1 MSAHIDMRILLIRPC
16 CIGDVI
22 MATATLSALRSAYPD
37 AHITWAVGGWSRRAI
52 EYHPAI
58 DDFLD
63 TGSVAMP
70 VKSLGGFW
78 RFVQQMR
85 SGNYDM
91 VVSLVRSP
99 LMSLAVLLSGIPQRL
114 GIDSNGR
121 GFGYTLRHKIDPTN
135 AKHEAQIYLDVVA
148 QLGIPTE
155 NFHANLPVLA
165 SAEQSL
171 QAKLAEKNITKSY
184 IVINPAGG
192 NNPGMQLDSKRWLP
206 QNFAEVANQLAAEFA
221 CDIVLLAGPD
231 DMPIIESV
239 RQHLT
244 VEHVVFSGT
253 LSFPE
258 IGALAKNSQLYLG
271 NDTGLTHIASASG
284 AKTAMILGLTD
295 PLRYAPFTENS
306 IALWKPISLDEG
318 GVAGANSAN
327 WNWQRDGISVEQV
340 LTELREF
347 NT

>member
-1 MSAHIDMRILLIRPC
+1 MRILLIRPC

-22 MATATLSALRSAYPD
+22 MATSTLSALRSAYPD
-37 AHITWAVGGWSRRAI
+37 AHITWAIGGWSRRAV
-52 EYHPAI
+52 EHHSAI
-58 DDFLD
+58 DAFLD
-63 TGSVAMP
+63 TGSADMP
-70 VKSLGGFW
+70 VKSFGGFW

-85 SGNYDM
+85 TGNFDM

-99 LMSLAVLLSGIPQRL
+99 LMSLAVLLSGIPQRV

-121 GFGYTLRHKIDPTN
+121 GFGYTLRHKIDPKH
-135 AKHEAQIYLDVVA
+135 AQHEARIYLDVVA
-148 QLGIPTE
+148 QLGIPTD
-155 NFHANLPVLA
+155 NFQSNLPVLA

-171 QAKLAEKNITKSY
+171 QAKLAEKHIETPY

-192 NNPGMQLDSKRWLP
+192 NNPGMTLDSKRWLP
-206 QNFAEVANQLAAEFA
+206 QNFAEVANQLSAELD

-231 DMPIIESV
+231 DMPIIEAL

-244 VEHVVFSGT
+244 VPAHEFLGT

-258 IGALAKNSQLYLG
+258 IGALAKNSLLYLG

-295 PLRYAPFTENS
+295 PVRYAPFTDNS
-306 IALWKPISLDEG
+306 LALWKPISLDEG
-318 GVAGANSAN
+318 GVAGVHSAN
-327 WNWQRDGISVEQV
+327 WDWERDGISVEQV
-340 LTELREF
+340 LIELRTFLGDES
-347 NT
+347 